1 MRSPDVCS
9 CAFRVGAHVVSVIVS
24 VVSGLLAAEQVYE
37 TSADVEI
44 TGSFEAM
51 GLKEDLL
58 RGIYAYGFQNPSA
71 IQQRAIIPMIAGRDV
86 IAQSQSG
93 TGKSTI
99 FCIGILQVWRC
110 VRVCLW
116 ASVCV
121 SVRVGGSV

>member
-1 MRSPDVCS
+1 M
-9 CAFRVGAHVVSVIVS
+9 
-24 VVSGLLAAEQVYE
+24 
-37 TSADVEI
+37 EI

-99 FCIGILQVWRC
+99 FCIGILQVWTC
-110 VRVCLW
+110 
-116 ASVCV
+116 
-121 SVRVGGSV
+121 VGGGVVGPTCFRRTTGRALTIDGFCVYGCGWIDTVHRYS